1 MAEGGVEEAEVNG
14 EEGESAEVTEPPGEG
29 TDTMSPRE
37 QARLEGERAFAAG
50 MAIGQIIV
58 TAGYSGEIRIFEN
71 VGPPQWI

>member
-1 MAEGGVEEAEVNG
+1 M
-14 EEGESAEVTEPPGEG
+14 EGE
-29 TDTMSPRE
+29 
-37 QARLEGERAFAAG
+37 LAFAAG

>member
-1 MAEGGVEEAEVNG
+1 MEWRRARVNG
-14 EEGESAEVTEPPGEG
+14 EEGESATVTETPGGEG

-71 VGPPQWI
+71 LGPPQWI

>member
-1 MAEGGVEEAEVNG
+1 
-14 EEGESAEVTEPPGEG
+14 
-29 TDTMSPRE
+29 MSPRE